1 MLELL
6 KTKGK
11 YCTGCG
17 ACYNVCPKDAIR
29 MEPNPQGFLYPVID
43 EELCIHCKKC
53 EQVCPKLGTE
63 VHNAPE
69 PGCYA
74 ARAQDEVRAVS
85 SSGGMFTVLARW
97 IFSQNGVV
105 CGAAM
110 EEDFSVH
117 HICVTDESGLEKLR
131 KSKYVQ
137 SNTEYVYREISDYL
151 RQGRKVLF
159 TGCPCQVAGAR
170 KYFGKD
176 EKNIYYVD
184 VLCHGTPSQQM
195 WQDYLHENFD
205 TQQIESVDF
214 RSKKIGW
221 RADCIYIEWKNGS
234 SKTLPI
240 AECAYEEGFQHN
252 IVLRDGCE
260 KCEFAGHQR
269 QGDLTIGDFW
279 GVGRYNAELN
289 DRKGTSMVLVNNDVG
304 YKILDE
310 IKPQLIDLQKVPFA
324 ATLKLGNRLEIDFPA
339 NRQKERFKSLY
350 PGHTFT
356 EAVWQCKEH
365 RYDVGLIGN
374 YTVGNYGASLTQFAL
389 YSTLT
394 DIGYSVLMIER
405 PMSTKEKPGDRPRLF
420 ERMPY
425 PNYATSRRF
434 GTITDMKALNRQCKV
449 FVTGSDQ
456 MFNNFLY
463 NLYGKFMVQ
472 NFVQDNHWKVAY
484 AALFG
489 HDHIWGPE
497 TDRAEEAYYMQKFDR
512 FSVRENVA
520 VDICKN
526 EFGVDATWVL
536 DPVFL
541 CPMERYQQ
549 LIDQCSQKPPAGPY
563 LFAYVLDPNKEKENI
578 LRGIATREKLQ
589 IRAVLDGFINKDNL
603 NNRWNIESLF
613 GVKIESWLAH
623 IQKCSY
629 FVTDSFH
636 GMCFAIIFH
645 KQFLLLVNKRRGE
658 ARFTSLLA
666 LLGLSERLCYT
677 EEEMLK
683 KAETLPPIDYDA
695 VEAKLQSERLRCRKW
710 LFDAIE
716 AGHDVK
722 KPLSAYDVLDKRID
736 ALDAQIAD
744 FERQVQELRSSPS
757 YNIGRAVTWLP
768 RKIRGGYRCVKE
780 NGWKYTIRHFGEK
793 VKGKFHH

>member
-69 PGCYA
+69 PDCYA
-74 ARAQDEVRAVS
+74 ARAQDEVRAIS

-110 EEDFSVH
+110 EDDFGVH
-117 HICVTDESGLEKLR
+117 HICVTDEYGLEKLR

-184 VLCHGTPSQQM
+184 IVCHGTPSQQM
-195 WQDYLHENFD
+195 WLDYLNENFD
-205 TQQIESVDF
+205 LDNISSIDF
-214 RSKKIGW
+214 RNKAVGW
-221 RADCIYIEWKNGS
+221 RSDQLYVRWKNGYQKAVPRHES
-234 SKTLPI
+234 
-240 AECAYEEGFQHN
+240 AYVDGFQRKL
-252 IVLRDGCE
+252 ILRDGCE
-260 KCEFAGHQR
+260 DCEFGGQQR

-279 GVGRYNAELN
+279 QVEKTDPALN
-289 DRKGTSMVLVNNDVG
+289 DGKGTSLVFVNNLVG
-304 YKILDE
+304 AQLLDE
-310 IKPQLIDLQKVPFA
+310 IRDALQDLKKMPLAAAQHNRVHIKTKVDTQK
-324 ATLKLGNRLEIDFPA
+324 G
-339 NRQKERFKSLY
+339 RFHNLY
-350 PGHTFT
+350 PGHAFT
-356 EAVWQCKEH
+356 EAVKQCRDGK
-365 RYDVGLIGN
+365 YDIGVIGN
-374 YTVGNYGASLTQFAL
+374 YTVGNYGASLTHFAL
-389 YSTLT
+389 YNTLNAM
-394 DIGYSVLMIER
+394 GYSVLMIER
-405 PMSTKEKPGDRPRLF
+405 PMSSKSVPDIKPRLF
-420 ERMPY
+420 ENEAY
-425 PNYATSRRF
+425 PPYATTRRF
-434 GTITDMKALNRQCKV
+434 RDIADMKILNRKCKI

-484 AALFG
+484 AASFG
-489 HDHIWGPE
+489 HDHIWGDE
-497 TDRAEEAYYMQKFDR
+497 TDRAEKAYFMQKFDR
-512 FSVRENVA
+512 FAVRENVA
-520 VDICKN
+520 VNICKN
-526 EFGVDATWVL
+526 EFGVEATWVL

-549 LIDQCSQKPPAGPY
+549 LIEQCSQKPPAEPY

-589 IRAVLDGFINKDNL
+589 IRAVLDGFIKKENL
-603 NNRWNIESLF
+603 NARWNIESLF

-623 IQKCSY
+623 IQKCNY

-645 KQFLLLVNKRRGE
+645 KQFLVLVNKQRGE
-658 ARFTSLLA
+658 ARFTSLLS
-666 LLGLSERLCYT
+666 LLNLSERLCYT

-683 KAETLPPIDYDA
+683 KAETLLPIDYDV
-695 VEAKLQSERLRCRKW
+695 VETKLESERTRSRKW

-716 AGHDVK
+716 AGRDVK
-722 KPLSAYDVLDKRID
+722 KTLSAYDVLDKRMD

-757 YNIGRAVTWLP
+757 YNIGRAITWLP